1 MIQMVLIQCGTHYF
15 ALEAH
20 SVLSM
25 EPRQSVDFSDIARVD
40 LTAIVGTQPAR
51 VEPISVLKL
60 QIAGQPAVLLLEHRA
75 RLIQIPIQQLW
86 PLPKA
91 LDAVKQHPCIQ
102 GVAVHEQE
110 WLVLLDA
117 RLVPIVKN

>member
-1 MIQMVLIQCGTHYF
+1 MMQMVLIQVGVHSF
-15 ALEAH
+15 ALEAQ

-25 EPRQSVDFSDIARVD
+25 EPIQSADLSDIAQVD
-40 LTAIVGTQPAR
+40 LSAIVGTQATR
-51 VEPISVLKL
+51 VEPTSLLRL
-60 QIAGQPAVLLLEHRA
+60 QIADQPAVLLLEHRA

-91 LDAVKQHPCIQ
+91 LDAVKQHPCIK

-117 RLVPIVKN
+117 RQLPIVKD